1 MVGALANEILRLY
14 LVAVGQQHGPFI
26 PTDASGYAIST
37 VLYVGLAGAVTFLWD
52 DPNPIKCFA
61 IGVGL
66 PRIIQSITQT
76 GVPPK
81 TSSMPSIEALWTSL
95 SNIVPARSSSDGGIV
110 NPGQGCTRQ
119 TRPPPS
125 LRFLALDIFFTSVSR
140 RLADDRSRYSS
151 A

>member
-1 MVGALANEILRLY
+1 MAEKALPFGCNHCWH
-14 LVAVGQQHGPFI
+14 LVPKQHGPFI

-76 GVPPK
+76 GK
-81 TSSMPSIEALWTSL
+81 TSSIPSLEALWASL
-95 SNIVPARSSSDGGIV
+95 SNIVA
-110 NPGQGCTRQ
+110 
-119 TRPPPS
+119 
-125 LRFLALDIFFTSVSR
+125 
-140 RLADDRSRYSS
+140 
-151 A
+151 

>member
-1 MVGALANEILRLY
+1 MSLQLPSWWQKALAGMVGALANEILRLY

-76 GVPPK
+76 GVLQK
-81 TSSMPSIEALWTSL
+81 TSSMPSIDALWTSL
-95 SNIVPARSSSDGGIV
+95 SNIVA
-110 NPGQGCTRQ
+110 
-119 TRPPPS
+119 
-125 LRFLALDIFFTSVSR
+125 
-140 RLADDRSRYSS
+140 
-151 A
+151 